1 MAAQAIGLILNEFL
15 TNSFKYAFG
24 EGRGNF
30 SLHLGHEGGRAELVM
45 ADDGPGM
52 PEEAR
57 PGLGLSLIDILTKQ
71 IEGEARWDSP
81 GSGTRLMLEFPIRV
95 S

>member
-1 MAAQAIGLILNEFL
+1 
-15 TNSFKYAFG
+15 
-24 EGRGNF
+24 
-30 SLHLGHEGGRAELVM
+30 M

-57 PGLGLSLIDILTKQ
+57 PGLGLNLIDVLTKQ
-71 IEGEARWDSP
+71 IEGEARWDRA
-81 GSGTRLMLEFPIRV
+81 GEGTRLTLEFPIRI